1 MKKLIENYKKP
12 TPSKWRKI
20 GDIAMFA
27 IPIIELQFQ
36 TLPIEIDPTLKW
48 GITTVLI
55 LFKAY
60 TNTKVEANHYEGQI

>member
-12 TPSKWRKI
+12 TPPKWRRI
-20 GDIAMFA
+20 GDIALFA

-36 TLPIEIDPTLKW
+36 TLPIELDPLFKW
-48 GITTVLI
+48 AVTTFLI

-60 TNTKVEANHYEGQI
+60 TNTKVEANHYEGKV

>member
-1 MKKLIENYKKP
+1 MKKLIANYKKP
-12 TPSKWRKI
+12 TPIKWRKI

-36 TLPIEIDPTLKW
+36 SLPIEIDPILKW
-48 GITTVLI
+48 GITTFLI

-60 TNTKVEANHYEGQI
+60 TNTKVEGNIYEGKL

>member
-48 GITTVLI
+48 GITTFLI

-60 TNTKVEANHYEGQI
+60 TNTKVEANIYEGKV